1 MDSNLILSITMM
13 ASGIYS
19 CLCFVPQTGKF
30 LFPSLYA
37 EGASVFQR
45 YSLLLT
51 GTLVVTF
58 ACYSLLVKPIFN

>member
-1 MDSNLILSITMM
+1 MDTNFILSITMVV
-13 ASGIYS
+13 SGMYS
-19 CLCFVPQTGKF
+19 CLCFVPKIGRF

-51 GTLVVTF
+51 GILVVTF
-58 ACYSLLVKPIFN
+58 GFYSLLAKPIF